1 MLNFAGTAH
10 RVDDAGKLR
19 QHAVAGGLDD
29 PAAMLA
35 DLRTEQF
42 EQMRLDAFVGTFLIG
57 THQTRIAHHI
67 GGEDRSETAGGGRGG
82 HARTG
87 LTPAPNLTRFE
98 REHGNFI

>member
-1 MLNFAGTAH
+1 MG
-10 RVDDAGKLR
+10 
-19 QHAVAGGLDD
+19 
-29 PAAMLA
+29 
-35 DLRTEQF
+35 
-42 EQMRLDAFVGTFLIG
+42 AFLVR
-57 THQTRIAHHI
+57 THQARIAHHI